1 MPSRTNKHFLTIR
14 EYGAIGNGTSFAIG
28 VAAARPDSRVVLFDG
43 DGSVLMHIQELE
55 TMHRHNMRILIV
67 VMNDGAYGSEIHK
80 LRSEGLSETGA
91 AFGFADLAGIAR
103 GFGLHGQTITD
114 VSQIPAALEELEHI
128 EGPALWDLRVSDKVI
143 SRITRQ
149 AHPQRS

>member
-1 MPSRTNKHFLTIR
+1 MSG
-14 EYGAIGNGTSFAIG
+14 EYS
-28 VAAARPDSRVVLFDG
+28 S
-43 DGSVLMHIQELE
+43 SLE
-55 TMHRHNMRILIV
+55 VV